1 MKISADRLS
10 ALVDQWECARRAGR
24 ECTVDELCG
33 DSPELAAEL
42 RGRIKALQS
51 AYRALDTEV
60 PVTVPPSASSTVV
73 ETAFEPTALLER
85 YEICEEVGR
94 GAMGVVYRGRHRL
107 LDRRVAIKICLLES
121 HIDRFHRE
129 AQLLASVSSPYI
141 VAVHDFAVVASGRAI
156 LVLDWVEGIDLD
168 RTIRTTGGPIDEARA
183 WRWMIQVCRGMQ
195 EAANRGIVH
204 RDLKPSNILIDEH
217 DQARVADFG
226 LASHTQSCR
235 LTFGGGPMGTPHY
248 MAPEQAEDPRAVDT
262 RADVYS
268 FGATFYHVL
277 TGRTPFEGKT
287 AFDMLYK
294 HKTEPLISPRSR
306 NPRISARIS
315 ELIERC
321 LAKSPADRFLRFDDV
336 LLQLLPNQRGNAW
349 SADQDPELAPIL
361 REFAGR
367 SDKYLQKAEP
377 GAVLGSF
384 SLPAGQVVH
393 IVAGKIAEQQVD
405 AIVSMTDDGLSIGS
419 QIRTAAGP
427 DLLQRARE
435 LTPVRLGRAV
445 VTAAGDLPSR
455 YVIHAVVI
463 GSSDNS
469 GIRSN
474 NWILPSRDL
483 IAEVISSCF
492 YEADSHSIVSVA
504 FPLSAKGALGMDAEE
519 SLNTF
524 FRLIVRSMSRS
535 LTSVREVRLVISH

>member
-1 MKISADRLS
+1 MSADRLS
-10 ALVDQWECARRAGR
+10 ALVDQWECARREGR
-24 ECTVDELCG
+24 EYTVDELCS
-33 DSPELAAEL
+33 DSPDLAAEL
-42 RGRIKALQS
+42 RGRIKALKS

-60 PVTVPPSASSTVV
+60 PGTVPPSASSTVV
-73 ETAFEPTALLER
+73 DTAFQPAALLER

-121 HIDRFHRE
+121 HVDRFHRE

-141 VAVHDFAVVASGRAI
+141 VAVHDFAVVGSGRAI
-156 LVLDWVEGIDLD
+156 LVMDWIEGTDLD
-168 RTIRTTGGPIDEARA
+168 RAIRAAGGPINEARA
-183 WRWMIQVCRGMQ
+183 LRWMIQVCRGMQ

-204 RDLKPSNILIDEH
+204 RDLKPSNILLDEH

-226 LASHTQSCR
+226 LASHVQSCR

-248 MAPEQAEDPRAVDT
+248 MAPEQAEDPRNVDT

-277 TGRTPFEGKT
+277 TGRTPFDGKT

-306 NPRISARIS
+306 TPHVSTGTS

-321 LAKSPADRFLRFDDV
+321 LAKSPADRFSHFSDV
-336 LLQLLPNQRGNAW
+336 LESLSPYKRANAW

-361 REFAGR
+361 TEFAGR
-367 SDKYLQKAEP
+367 RQKYLQEAEA
-377 GAVLGSF
+377 GAELGSYI
-384 SLPAGQVVH
+384 LPAGQVVRV
-393 IVAGKIAEQQVD
+393 VAGKIAEQHVD
-405 AIVSMTDDGLSIGS
+405 AIVSLTDDGLSVGS
-419 QIRTAAGP
+419 QIRSAAGTE
-427 DLLQRARE
+427 LLQRARE
-435 LTPVRLGRAV
+435 LAPVRPGRAV
-445 VTAAGDLPSR
+445 VTAAGNLPSR
-455 YVIHAVVI
+455 YVIHGVVI
-463 GSSDNS
+463 GSGDNG

-492 YEADSHSIVSVA
+492 YEADSHRIVTVA
-504 FPLSAKGALGMDAEE
+504 FPLSSKGALGMAPEE
-519 SLNTF
+519 SLDTL
-524 FRLIVRSMSRS
+524 FRLIVRSLSRS